1 MINQKYTVAEIK
13 EMAVDF
19 MLPSFEDAGFVRSDA
34 EFFFDNVETVEL
46 EQVEKLLGPRQTAV
60 FVKMAKTAAARE

>member
-1 MINQKYTVAEIK
+1 MADRKYTVAEIK

-34 EFFFDNVETVEL
+34 EFFFDNVETVALGQME
-46 EQVEKLLGPRQTAV
+46 ELLGRRQTAV